1 MPAQGQQ
8 VGVLLVQLQSAALQT
23 SYLEHP
29 AVRLTLGKQAR
40 PLRLAIVDEW
50 CLQQMTAARLDHQ
63 PQTPHSHL

>member
-1 MPAQGQQ
+1 MPAQQ

-40 PLRLAIVDEW
+40 PLRLVIVDEW
-50 CLQQMTAARLDHQ
+50 CLQQIMTPLDCCKA
-63 PQTPHSHL
+63 